1 MRYNQGRRNRGGQ
14 APQVLPS
21 ALFPGAK
28 CPFLA
33 LKIVI
38 KIAFFAQRAIFFV
51 SGKNII
57 YPENFL
63 VYRENFFHIYEKMW
77 YIRKKFLK

>member
-1 MRYNQGRRNRGGQ
+1 MTFDQVLGLDEVCMIKSYRTGQGRRNLGGRGGQ

-33 LKIVI
+33 
-38 KIAFFAQRAIFFV
+38 
-51 SGKNII
+51 
-57 YPENFL
+57 
-63 VYRENFFHIYEKMW
+63 
-77 YIRKKFLK
+77 